1 MGPAVDVGLI
11 DGHTRLYSLAEF
23 MFKRQKD
30 GERSLGRYRY
40 RDGDTSK

>member
-1 MGPAVDVGLI
+1 MLGSLMGTQDYIVW
-11 DGHTRLYSLAEF
+11 AEF
-23 MFKRQKD
+23 MFKGQKD